1 MLFKILHGDAT
12 RISTDVT
19 PYHEGWCYVTHD
31 GNFYVDMNN
40 ERTKLNAKDAESLAG
55 ASLATVLNSSD
66 IEIPT
71 SKAVSDALANKTEA
85 PKLSQITLRASAWTG
100 NGPYAQAI
108 AHSLIGPNTQ
118 IDIKASTDLLNRMEA
133 DGVLAI
139 FVENNNGTATVRA
152 RGGKFSVDVVVSLT
166 FTEIEIGA

>member
-31 GNFYVDMNN
+31 GDFYVDMNN
-40 ERTKLNAKDAESLAG
+40 ERTKLNAKDAESLTG
-55 ASLATVLNSSD
+55 ASLATILNSSD

-85 PKLSQITLRASAWTG
+85 PKLSQVTLRASAWTG
-100 NGPYAQAI
+100 DGPYAQTI
-108 AHSLIGPNTQ
+108 THPLIGPNTQ

-152 RGGKFSVDVVVSLT
+152 RGGKFGVDVVVSLT